1 MSNLRRLRPVLTGC
15 LLILSLTAGCGLGA
29 PRLAGTLRD
38 AETGNPIIAGQISVG
53 DQLATTDDQGA
64 FALELE
70 LGDYEAVVQAPG
82 YVSRTEAFSLT
93 SSEKNHTVTLD
104 LQPRLLI
111 GMVRAGDTGEPLADL
126 TVSYGE
132 DLYST
137 GADGAFSVAAREIRD
152 LAISG
157 YGIIEKELPAAEVEA
172 LFAADGVLLAPL
184 EVAVQPR
191 KTEGTVLEPDG
202 TPVEGA
208 EVRIGPA
215 FTRTNAQGRYAL
227 RFVEPGELMSVTSV
241 GHHPAPEMPYQGE
254 EELTITLEPFVANLN
269 VAEEGTGRALE
280 GATVLVAGEQV
291 GLTDSSGNAS
301 ARVSPGTSLAIAAYG
316 YLTATVT
323 YQGEMDPISVALTP
337 TLLQGTIV
345 DKDTGAPVQHA
356 LVQIFRGENTEPELL
371 RTDAGGHYAIPD
383 ATEVTSLYIK
393 AAGYDRLSVPV
404 TRLGQLDLSLAPF
417 VAQGIYIPFG
427 LLSLPDRIYEL
438 LDLVQRSPSLNAVVI
453 DVKGDWAHIAWPS
466 DMPVAQEIGAY
477 VPGPM
482 DMDEVIAAAKER
494 GIYTIARI
502 VTFKDRVLA
511 EGKPEWAI
519 HTQSGALYLD
529 GENLPWS
536 DPFLTEVWDYNIGIA
551 LEAVEK
557 GFDEVQYDYLR
568 FPSEGRVSDR
578 VYSQEATFE
587 SRTAAMAGFCAAAY
601 AAIEPTPAFLSADIF
616 GLTVWVDAS
625 RDMGIGQRLDDIAAH
640 MDYISPMLY
649 PQTFNPANLQF
660 LGISDVELYPY
671 ETLYYSVQ
679 KTLSRTSTRVR
690 PWLQHYSGRYTYGL
704 DELLR
709 QRKGAEDGGAT
720 GWLYWNAKGSYIEE
734 LFGEDP
740 YSLMAVVPQP
750 PEDKEDE

>member
-1 MSNLRRLRPVLTGC
+1 MTNPRRLWPVFTGC
-15 LLILSLTAGCGLGA
+15 LLILLLVTGCGLGA

-38 AETGNPIIAGQISVG
+38 AETGNPIIAAQITVG
-53 DQLATTDDQGA
+53 EQVATTDDQGA

-70 LGDYEAVVQAPG
+70 LGDYEAIVQAPG

-93 SSEKNHTVTLD
+93 SAEKNHTVTLD
-104 LQPRLLI
+104 LEPRTLT
-111 GMVRAGDTGEPLADL
+111 GTVRAGDTGEPLADL
-126 TVSYGE
+126 SVAYGE
-132 DLYST
+132 AVYST
-137 GADGAFSVAAREIRD
+137 GAEGTFSVAARETHD
-152 LAISG
+152 LTISG
-157 YGIIEKELPAAEVEA
+157 YGVVEQVLPAAEVGA
-172 LFAADGVLLAPL
+172 LFSSDGSLLAPL

-191 KTEGTVLEPDG
+191 AVQGAVLEPDG

-208 EVRIGPA
+208 EVSIGLA
-215 FTRTNAQGRYAL
+215 YTRTNAQGRYAL
-227 RFVEPGELMSVTSV
+227 RFVETGEPVTVNSAA
-241 GHHPAPEMPYQGE
+241 HRPPPDTLYQGE
-254 EELTITLEPFVANLN
+254 DEFTITVEPFVARLA
-269 VAEEGTGRALE
+269 VAEEETGRALA
-280 GATVLVAGEQV
+280 GATVLVAGEPV
-291 GLTDSSGNAS
+291 GLTDANGEAS
-301 ARVSPGTSLAIAAYG
+301 ARVSPETSLAVATYG

-323 YQGEMDPISVALTP
+323 YQGESDPIAVALTP
-337 TLLQGTIV
+337 TLLQGTV
-345 DKDTGAPVQHA
+345 VEKDTGAPVQNA
-356 LVQIFRGENTEPELL
+356 LVQIFRGESTDPELM
-371 RTDAGGHYAIPD
+371 RTDTEGRYAIPD
-383 ATEVTSLYIK
+383 ATDVNRLFIK
-393 AAGYDRLSVPV
+393 AAGYDRLDVPV
-404 TRLGQLDLSLAPF
+404 TRLGQLDLALNPF
-417 VAQGIYIPFG
+417 AAQGIYIPFG

-438 LDLVQRSPSLNAVVI
+438 LDLVVSSPSLNAVVI

-616 GLTVWVDAS
+616 GLTVWVDPS

-679 KTLSRTSTRVR
+679 KTLSRTATRVR

-740 YSLMAVVPQP
+740 YSLMAVIPQP
-750 PEDKEDE
+750 PEDEEDE

>member
-1 MSNLRRLRPVLTGC
+1 MSNLSRLWPIFTGC
-15 LLILSLTAGCGLGA
+15 LLILFLVTGCSLGA

-38 AETGNPIIAGQISVG
+38 AETGNPIVAGQITVG
-53 DQLATTDDQGA
+53 DKVATSDEQGD

-70 LGDYEAVVQAPG
+70 LGDYEAIVQVPG
-82 YVSRTEAFSLT
+82 YVSRAEAFSLT
-93 SSEKNHTVTLD
+93 NEEKNHTVTLD
-104 LQPRLLI
+104 VQPRLLT
-111 GMVRAGDTGEPLADL
+111 GFVRAEDTGEPLADL
-126 TVSYGE
+126 SVAYGGAVH
-132 DLYST
+132 ST
-137 GADGAFSVAAREIRD
+137 GADGGFTVVAREIHD
-152 LAISG
+152 LAVTG
-157 YGIIEKELPAAEVEA
+157 YGIIETVLPAADVEA
-172 LFAADGVLLAPL
+172 LFTADGVLLAPL

-191 KTEGTVLEPDG
+191 AVLGAVLEPDG

-208 EVRIGPA
+208 EVRIGRA
-215 FTRTNAQGRYAL
+215 FTKTNVQGRYAL
-227 RFVEPGELMSVTSV
+227 RAVEVGEPVTVTSS
-241 GHHPAPEMPYQGE
+241 GHHPAPEAFYQGE
-254 EELTITLEPFVANLN
+254 DEFTITVEPFVARLA
-269 VAEEGTGRALE
+269 VAEETTGRALE
-280 GATVLVAGEQV
+280 GATVLVAGEAI
-291 GLTDSSGNAS
+291 GLTDASGEAV
-301 ARVSPGTSLAIAAYG
+301 ARVSPDTSLAIAAYG

-323 YQGEMDPISVALTP
+323 YQGESDPIAVALTP
-337 TLLQGTIV
+337 TLLQGTILE
-345 DKDTGAPVQHA
+345 KDTGAPVQNA
-356 LVQIFRGENTEPELL
+356 LVQIFRGESDEPELL
-371 RTDAGGHYAIPD
+371 RTDAEGRYAIPD
-383 ATEVTSLYIK
+383 ATDVNRLFIK
-393 AAGYDRLSVPV
+393 AAGYDRMDVPV
-404 TRLGQLDLSLAPF
+404 TRLGQLDLALAPF
-417 VAQGIYIPFG
+417 AAQGIYIPFG

-438 LDLVQRSPSLNAVVI
+438 LDLVVSSPSLNAVVI

-466 DMPVAQEIGAY
+466 EMPVAQEIGAY

-482 DMDEVIAAAKER
+482 DMDEVLAAAKER

-587 SRTAAMAGFCAAAY
+587 SRTAAMAGFCAASY

-616 GLTVWVDAS
+616 GLTVWVDPS
-625 RDMGIGQRLDDIAAH
+625 RDMGIGQRVDDIAAH

-679 KTLSRTSTRVR
+679 KTLSRTDTPVR

-734 LFGEDP
+734 LFGDDP
-740 YSLMAVVPQP
+740 YSQMAVVPQP
-750 PEDKEDE
+750 PEDDEDD